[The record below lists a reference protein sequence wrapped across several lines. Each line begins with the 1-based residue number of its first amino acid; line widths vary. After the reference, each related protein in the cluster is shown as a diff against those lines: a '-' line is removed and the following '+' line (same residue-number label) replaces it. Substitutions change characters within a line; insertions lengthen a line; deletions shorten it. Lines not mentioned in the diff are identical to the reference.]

1 MMRTL
6 MVMRVLIFLFR
17 DALED
22 IDNSIE
28 AGYPSHLLYKLL
40 DRKLRCCKELK
51 MAQTN
56 ILDHIEQVNC

>member
-22 IDNSIE
+22 IDNSID
-28 AGYPSHLLYKLL
+28 AGYPSNLLYKLL
-40 DRKLRCCKELK
+40 DRKLRCFKELK

-56 ILDHIEQVNC
+56 ILDHIEKVNC